1 MKLYFIF
8 TVCLVGTSFGNS
20 LAQKQQV
27 TLNLKNVS
35 LYELFNQIKEQT
47 GLRFLY
53 NAEQLDGLANVSVQA
68 QNEKVSDVL
77 NKVFSGKALTYD
89 CDGKVI
95 IVKKQEILPQTIKA
109 KIISGKVTDY
119 RDNPLPGVTIQ
130 IKGTAVGTSKFFRSL
145 FVTDCNFRCR
155 SDFFFYRHED
165 SRNCSG

>member
-119 RDNPLPGVTIQ
+119 RYSCRDFY
-130 IKGTAVGTSKFFRSL
+130 KFFRSL

>member
-95 IVKKQEILPQTIKA
+95 IVKKQEIL
-109 KIISGKVTDY
+109 
-119 RDNPLPGVTIQ
+119 L
-130 IKGTAVGTSKFFRSL
+130 
-145 FVTDCNFRCR
+145 C
-155 SDFFFYRHED
+155 
-165 SRNCSG
+165 

>member
-77 NKVFSGKALTYD
+77 NKVFSGKALTD
-89 CDGKVI
+89 HCQKTGNSS
-95 IVKKQEILPQTIKA
+95 A
-109 KIISGKVTDY
+109 DY
-119 RDNPLPGVTIQ
+119 KGENHFREGNGLPG
-130 IKGTAVGTSKFFRSL
+130 
-145 FVTDCNFRCR
+145 
-155 SDFFFYRHED
+155 
-165 SRNCSG
+165 

>member
-130 IKGTAVGTSKFFRSL
+130 IKGTAVGTSTNSSGVYSL
-145 FVTDCNFRCR
+145 PIAT
-155 SDFFFYRHED
+155 
-165 SRNCSG
+165 

>member
-1 MKLYFIF
+1 MKKKFHL
-8 TVCLVGTSFGNS
+8 CTSFGNS

-89 CDGKVI
+89 WRSDHCQKTGNSS
-95 IVKKQEILPQTIKA
+95 A
-109 KIISGKVTDY
+109 DY
-119 RDNPLPGVTIQ
+119 KGENHFREGNGLPG
-130 IKGTAVGTSKFFRSL
+130 
-145 FVTDCNFRCR
+145 
-155 SDFFFYRHED
+155 
-165 SRNCSG
+165 